1 MQKNALYPSM
11 KTLTQIFESFRFAW
25 RALKSNLLRTIL
37 SLLGVTI
44 GIFAI
49 ITVLTL
55 VDSLEKNIKDSLNFL
70 GTGVIYVDKWPFVAD
85 NSGEY
90 KWWEFWRRP
99 NASYHEYQFLQA
111 NLKHDTGITIF
122 AARGNMVIKRGSS
135 SIGQARLVG
144 GALGYNTLFQ
154 IDITQGRFASAEEIS
169 SGKSIAVIG
178 SEIANALFP
187 FGEDP
192 VGKEIKIKNLKYV
205 VIGVIKKEGQ
215 SFMGTPSNDY
225 AVMIPYQ
232 SFRKL
237 YQTGT
242 GHWNETTSRIGVKGF
257 ESDIG
262 LVELENEIRGLMR
275 VRRGLRPTEKDNFA
289 MNRPEAI
296 ANVISGVFD
305 VVGLAGWIIGGFSI
319 LVGGFGIANI
329 MFVSVKERTSIIG
342 LQKSL
347 GAKNYFVL
355 FQFLF
360 EAVFLSM
367 IGGLAGLFLVY
378 LITFIPLGD
387 LVVTLTIKNIVLGLG
402 VSSVIGLVSG
412 IIPAA
417 MAARLDPVIA
427 IRAT

>member
-1 MQKNALYPSM
+1 M
-11 KTLTQIFESFRFAW
+11 KTIQQIYESFRFAW

-37 SLLGVTI
+37 SLLGVTV

-70 GTGVIYVDKWPFVAD
+70 GTGVIYIEKWPFVAD
-85 NSGEY
+85 NNGEY
-90 KWWEFWRRP
+90 KWWEFWQRP
-99 NASYHEYQFLQA
+99 NASYNEFKFLQT
-111 NLKHDTGITIF
+111 NLKHQAAISIF
-122 AARGNMVIKRGSS
+122 AGKGNMVIKRDNN
-135 SIGQARLVG
+135 SIGQVRLVG
-144 GALGYNTLFQ
+144 GAQGYNTIFEVNVEE
-154 IDITQGRFASAEEIS
+154 GRYFSPEEVEA
-169 SGKSIAVIG
+169 GRSIAIIG
-178 SEIANALFP
+178 YQVREALFP
-187 FGEDP
+187 NGESP
-192 VGKEIKIKNLKYV
+192 IGQIVKVKNLKYT

-225 AVMIPYQ
+225 AVIVPYQ
-232 SFRKL
+232 AFRKL

-242 GHWNETTSRIGVKGF
+242 GSWNETASRIGVKGN
-257 ESDIG
+257 ESDVG
-262 LVELENEIRGLMR
+262 LVELENEVRGLLR
-275 VRRGLRPTEKDNFA
+275 VRRGLQPKEKDNFA
-289 MNRPEAI
+289 LNRPEAI

-329 MFVSVKERTSIIG
+329 MFVSVKERTSVIG

-347 GAKNYFVL
+347 GAKNYFIL

-360 EAVFLSM
+360 EAIFLSL

-378 LITFIPLGD
+378 LVTFIPMGD

-412 IIPAA
+412 IVPAA
-417 MAARLDPVIA
+417 VAARLDPVIA
-427 IRAT
+427 IRAN

>member
-1 MQKNALYPSM
+1 M
-11 KTLTQIFESFRFAW
+11 KTLNQIFESFRFAW

-70 GTGVIYVDKWPFVAD
+70 GTGVIYIEKWPFVAD
-85 NSGEY
+85 NTGEY

-99 NASYHEYQFLQA
+99 NASYNEFQFLQT
-111 NLKHDTGITIF
+111 NLKNDNGISIF
-122 AARGNMVIKRGSS
+122 AIRGNMVIKRGNN

-144 GALGYNTLFQ
+144 GALGYNSLFQ
-154 IDITQGRFASAEEIS
+154 IDITQGRFPTAEEIS
-169 SGKSIAVIG
+169 SAKSISIIG
-178 SEIANALFP
+178 HEIANALFP
-187 FGEDP
+187 NGEDP
-192 VGKEIKIKNLKYV
+192 IGKEVKIKNLKYV
-205 VIGVIKKEGQ
+205 VVGVIKKEGQ

-225 AVMIPYQ
+225 AVIIPYQ
-232 SFRKL
+232 AFRKL

-242 GHWNETTSRIGVKGF
+242 GAWDETTSRIGVKGF

-262 LVELENEIRGLMR
+262 LVELENEVRGLLR
-275 VRRGLRPTEKDNFA
+275 VRRGLRPMEKDNFA
-289 MNRPEAI
+289 LNRPEAI

-347 GAKNYFVL
+347 GAKNYFIL

-360 EAVFLSM
+360 EAIFLSL

-378 LITFIPLGD
+378 LITFIPLGT
-387 LVVTLTIKNIVLGLG
+387 LVVTLTVKNIVLGLG

-412 IIPAA
+412 IVPAA

-427 IRAT
+427 IRA